1 MATARPERIETSSR
15 TRRRLTAI
23 LFTGAALGST
33 AHIAAVTI
41 AVLAVV
47 EVTGNSAL
55 AGTPGAAGVVGTA
68 LGSLLLTRKLGR
80 GRRRP
85 GLIIG
90 YTTGV
95 VGNLIAIGGLAA
107 LSLPLL
113 LLGAFTSGFAN
124 ACNNLTRYTAAD
136 MHPAG
141 RRGTVLGIIVW
152 AATIGS
158 VLGPVLLA
166 PFGNL
171 AESLDRSE
179 LAGGFIVGA
188 VFMGAAA
195 LLHLVALRPDPSGFF
210 DDDASAATGDE
221 PATTPIEPSVV
232 QARIGATAMTAAQ
245 IIMVVIMTATPL
257 HIHHHGSG
265 LGSVGVVM
273 MAHTLGMFGFS
284 PLVGRWTDRTG
295 GFAVM
300 AVGLGVIGLSALAT
314 AVVPDPGMTLLVGSL
329 FTLGLG
335 WSMAFVA
342 GSSILTRSHAA
353 AARTRRQG
361 RVDALI
367 WVSAG
372 GASILSGFLF
382 ESAGFWMT
390 GVVGL
395 VLLAG
400 AILSIVWQR
409 RRVPELAT
417 TSS

>member
-1 MATARPERIETSSR
+1 MATTRSDTTETASR
-15 TRRRLTAI
+15 TRTRLTAT
-23 LFTGAALGST
+23 LFAGAALGST

-55 AGTPGAAGVVGTA
+55 AGTPGAAGVLGTA

-85 GLIIG
+85 GLILG
-90 YTTGV
+90 YSTGV
-95 VGNLIAIGGLAA
+95 IGNLIAIGGLAA

-158 VLGPVLLA
+158 VVGPVLLA

-188 VFMGAAA
+188 VFMAAAA
-195 LLHLVALRPDPSGFF
+195 LLHLFALRPDPASFF
-210 DDDASAATGDE
+210 DDAHSDSPD
-221 PATTPIEPSVV
+221 PAMTAPAESSVV

-257 HIHHHGSG
+257 HIHHHGAG

-295 GFAVM
+295 GFAIM
-300 AVGLGVIGLSALAT
+300 ATGLGVIGVSALAT
-314 AVVPDPGMTLLVGSL
+314 AVVAEPGMALLVGSL
-329 FTLGLG
+329 FILGLG

-353 AARTRRQG
+353 EARTRRQG
-361 RVDALI
+361 RVDAMI

-372 GASILSGFLF
+372 AASVLSGFLF

-395 VLLAG
+395 ILLAA
-400 AILSIVWQR
+400 AIVGIVWQR
-409 RRVPELAT
+409 RRLPDLAT
-417 TSS
+417 ISG